1 MCTAIKATNPEIA
14 AISQHQDPA
23 SPGAAA
29 TNKAITLELAK
40 QIASV
45 GGDPQAALKSGTFAP
60 GEVDDPTAK
69 GNSCNTLDDE
79 PGCIFTQDLLVE
91 DATAQEIDAA
101 VAGAEAPAASSGTS
115 SAEVPIGTGSASLHA
130 EDMMSEDAPFSNKT
144 ASATSSSDVQ
154 VETCKEQKLRRRK
167 RQAALDFGSCSD
179 PTIKFADG
187 LDGRKEASF
196 APNSDSDFNHGSAL
210 NIAVISGFICQ
221 QLNDKCKAAADAV
234 AACEKGKEAAANAK
248 GQDAA
253 DASNAARGG
262 NGGEAA
268 QEEEEDVTCDDG
280 ASTTTSASSA
290 AAVSSTDTMAT
301 GANSDDSAAANA
313 DDNSPSTETPQ
324 NTNIQTFTGTL
335 GGPPPPIIETAGA
348 EKPFRITTANGK
360 TDTFVGK
367 GTALSRSCAVQH
379 NACADA
385 VHGGEIRGGV
395 GRCDEQER
403 ECNAVARA

>member
-1 MCTAIKATNPEIA
+1 
-14 AISQHQDPA
+14 
-23 SPGAAA
+23 
-29 TNKAITLELAK
+29 
-40 QIASV
+40 
-45 GGDPQAALKSGTFAP
+45 
-60 GEVDDPTAK
+60 
-69 GNSCNTLDDE
+69 
-79 PGCIFTQDLLVE
+79 
-91 DATAQEIDAA
+91 
-101 VAGAEAPAASSGTS
+101 
-115 SAEVPIGTGSASLHA
+115 
-130 EDMMSEDAPFSNKT
+130 MSEDAPFSNKT

-290 AAVSSTDTMAT
+290 AAVSSTDTMA
-301 GANSDDSAAANA
+301 SDTDEN
-313 DDNSPSTETPQ
+313 DDD
-324 NTNIQTFTGTL
+324 
-335 GGPPPPIIETAGA
+335 
-348 EKPFRITTANGK
+348 EKPHLLQLVRTLTIALPQTPTTIPPVPKPLKTPTSKPSPAPSAVPLPPSSKPPAPRNPSASPPRTGKRIRSSARGRHCQGAVRCSIMLVRMQ
-360 TDTFVGK
+360 FMVGK
-367 GTALSRSCAVQH
+367 LGEGWDGAMSRRGSVMLWL
-379 NACADA
+379 
-385 VHGGEIRGGV
+385 VRSVRGGF
-395 GRCDEQER
+395 G
-403 ECNAVARA
+403 